1 MLQHSEALKLLDLK
15 SLVYELPKKKAVKW
29 EGSKKIA
36 NTIHKMAKQER
47 AVNIARHLTHKERIL
62 KKILSG
68 RD

>member
-36 NTIHKMAKQER
+36 NTIHKMAKQKR
-47 AVNIARHLTHKERIL
+47 AVNIACHLTHKERIL
-62 KKILSG
+62 KKNFV
-68 RD
+68 R